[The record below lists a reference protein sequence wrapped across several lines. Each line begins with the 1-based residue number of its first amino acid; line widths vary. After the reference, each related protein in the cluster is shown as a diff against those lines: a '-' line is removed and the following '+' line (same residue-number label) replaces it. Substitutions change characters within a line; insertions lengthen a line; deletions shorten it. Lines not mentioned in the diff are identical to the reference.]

1 MIINL
6 ILLTFITCF
15 IIDVSGIMNDIKKFI
30 LNRILKMK
38 SEDISAIR
46 LKPFDCSTCMCFW
59 GGVIYLLC
67 IGQFNIYSLAFVS
80 FLSAIAQ
87 NISGFIQY
95 FKELLV
101 FIENKLYKLISRL

>member
-15 IIDVSGIMNDIKKFI
+15 IIDISGIMTDIKKLFF
-30 LNRILKMK
+30 RILKIK
-38 SEDISAIR
+38 SHEISAIR
-46 LKPFDCSTCMCFW
+46 IKPFDCSTCMVFW
-59 GGVIYLLC
+59 IGVIYLLYT
-67 IGQFNIYSLAFVS
+67 GQFDIYSLAIVS
-80 FLSAIAQ
+80 FLSAISQ

-101 FIENKLYKLISRL
+101 YVENKLYKLISEI

>member
-15 IIDVSGIMNDIKKFI
+15 IIDISGIMKDVKKLIFRI
-30 LNRILKMK
+30 LNIK
-38 SEDISAIR
+38 SHDISAIR

-67 IGQFNIYSLAFVS
+67 TGQFNLYSLAIVS
-80 FLSAIAQ
+80 FLSAISQ

-101 FIENKLYKLISRL
+101 FIENKLYKLISEI